1 MIDKSILYRKYYNN
15 FRQKITWAKGQVYQI
30 EGINHPSKDQLFDLF
45 CNKMERIERIKKQ

>member
-30 EGINHPSKDQLFDLF
+30 EDINHPSKDQLFDLF